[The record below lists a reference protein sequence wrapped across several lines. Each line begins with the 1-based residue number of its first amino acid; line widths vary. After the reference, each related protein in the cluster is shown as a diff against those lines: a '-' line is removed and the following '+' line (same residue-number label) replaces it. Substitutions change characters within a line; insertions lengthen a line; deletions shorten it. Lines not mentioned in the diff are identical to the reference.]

1 MVEPQGSGTAGEQ
14 VVTRFRR
21 VPRLV
26 YSETPIADRLG
37 AFTMGNTLATYHGQ
51 PGGEWDT
58 LRNAPLRLRQ
68 RLTSAG
74 WMSRRG
80 EKPDVFVDLLRVY
93 GAPDDEDL
101 IAWYLREANR
111 AVLERRR
118 VHDADVRLSR
128 ARLAGHRSY
137 YELRTAQVRT
147 EGHASLWAYRKASG
161 WT

>member
-1 MVEPQGSGTAGEQ
+1 VKLH
-14 VVTRFRR
+14 R

-26 YSETPIADRLG
+26 YSDSPIHDRLR
-37 AFTMGNTLATYHGQ
+37 AITNGNTLATFHGQ

-58 LRNAPLRLRQ
+58 LRNTPLRLRQ

-80 EKPDVFVDLLRVY
+80 EKPDVFVDLLYRF
-93 GAPDDEDL
+93 GAPEHHDL
-101 IAWYLREANR
+101 IAWYIKEANR
-111 AVLERRR
+111 ATLERRR

-128 ARLAGHRSY
+128 ARMAGHRTY
-137 YELRTAQVRT
+137 YELRTAQVRD

-161 WT
+161 CT